1 MRLYMSNEPQDYI
14 PVEVGETDR
23 MIIDG
28 TKVTVDTGNNYLDF
42 LFVFL
47 LIIGVYVAKKL
58 IDKLISKINFM
69 RFF

>member
-1 MRLYMSNEPQDYI
+1 MMSNQIQDYI

-42 LFVFL
+42 LFVFGGIL
-47 LIIGVYVAKKL
+47 VLYAGKKL
-58 IDKLISKINFM
+58 IDRWFK
-69 RFF
+69 

>member
-1 MRLYMSNEPQDYI
+1 MSNEPQDYI
-14 PVEVGETDR
+14 PVQVGETDR

-28 TKVTVDTGNNYLDF
+28 TKVTVDTGNDYLDF

>member
-1 MRLYMSNEPQDYI
+1 MSNQPQDYI
-14 PVEVGETDR
+14 AVEVGETDR

>member
-1 MRLYMSNEPQDYI
+1 MSNEPQDYI
-14 PVEVGETDR
+14 PVQVGETER
-23 MIIDG
+23 IIIDG
-28 TKVTVDTGNNYLDF
+28 SKVTVDTGNNYLDF
-42 LFVFL
+42 IMVFL

>member
-1 MRLYMSNEPQDYI
+1 MMSNQVQDYI

-23 MIIDG
+23 IIIDG
-28 TKVTVDTGNNYLDF
+28 SKVTVDTGNNSLDF
-42 LFVFL
+42 IMVFL

>member
-1 MRLYMSNEPQDYI
+1 MSNEPQDYI

-28 TKVTVDTGNNYLDF
+28 TKVTVDTGNDYLDF

>member
-1 MRLYMSNEPQDYI
+1 MSNEPQDYI

>member
-42 LFVFL
+42 LFVFGG
-47 LIIGVYVAKKL
+47 IIGVYVAKKL

>member
-14 PVEVGETDR
+14 PVQVGETER
-23 MIIDG
+23 IIIDG
-28 TKVTVDTGNNYLDF
+28 SKVTVDTGNNYLDF
-42 LFVFL
+42 IMVFL

>member
-1 MRLYMSNEPQDYI
+1 MSNQVQDYI

-23 MIIDG
+23 IIIDG
-28 TKVTVDTGNNYLDF
+28 SKVTVDTGNNSLDF
-42 LFVFL
+42 IMVFL

>member
-1 MRLYMSNEPQDYI
+1 MMSNQIQDYI